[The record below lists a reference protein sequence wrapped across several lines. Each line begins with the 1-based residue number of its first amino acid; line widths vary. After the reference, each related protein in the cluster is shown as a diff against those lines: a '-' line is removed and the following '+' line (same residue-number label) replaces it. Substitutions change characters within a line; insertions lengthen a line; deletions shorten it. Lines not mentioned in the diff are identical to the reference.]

1 MAQIIFEL
9 DDDKKNE
16 LEEMINSM
24 GMNLEAFFTV
34 YIVKALREK
43 RVPFDIVAHDD
54 DEDFDPFY
62 SEENMERLRRA
73 KAQLDAGRGVE
84 HELIEVD

>member
-1 MAQIIFEL
+1 MAQITFEL
-9 DDDKKNE
+9 DDDKKNA

-62 SEENMERLRRA
+62 SEENMRHLRQSI
-73 KAQLDAGRGVE
+73 AQIESGRGVE
-84 HELIEVD
+84 HELVEVD